1 VANVTD
7 IAPPLDERVDL
18 ALFGDYAGLSANIQR
33 RIVESRAKPNES
45 KTLRLFP
52 TSEAAELVGLSETHF
67 RALRRERPDFPE
79 GTVVGGNNRRA
90 FTLAEI
96 NTMRDR
102 LLETTGDQ
110 RYRVRRVSGALPV
123 ITFANFKGG
132 AAKTTS
138 AVHAAQYFALKGR
151 RVLLVDLDSQGSLT
165 SIFGFQPDEDFTEN
179 DTLYPFL
186 RGEIKSLRPLVRRTY
201 WDTIDL
207 IPANLSLFQSEFELP
222 LMQHRDRNF
231 RFWRLLQ
238 SGLESVADDYDIVVC
253 DCPPSLGYLSINAIY
268 AATGLVVPV
277 PPSMLDYAS
286 TGQFF
291 RMMHDTLATLG
302 QYEKQTKIFDFVRIL
317 IAKFNPADQNHKQIA
332 RWMSLSYRERVM
344 ENRMVVTTALDMAG
358 LRKETLY
365 ESGAS
370 GNKRTSDRALDHMN
384 AVNAELL
391 ELVIRTM
398 APAHSGEVA

>member
-1 VANVTD
+1 MTD

-33 RIVESRAKPNES
+33 RIVESRRS
-45 KTLRLFP
+45 P
-52 TSEAAELVGLSETHF
+52 TRARPCACFQPARRPSSLVCRRRISVRSAGSAQIS
-67 RALRRERPDFPE
+67 RKALYI
-79 GTVVGGNNRRA
+79 GGNNRRA

-231 RFWRLLQ
+231 PFL
-238 SGLESVADDYDIVVC
+238 
-253 DCPPSLGYLSINAIY
+253 
-268 AATGLVVPV
+268 
-277 PPSMLDYAS
+277 
-286 TGQFF
+286 
-291 RMMHDTLATLG
+291 
-302 QYEKQTKIFDFVRIL
+302 
-317 IAKFNPADQNHKQIA
+317 
-332 RWMSLSYRERVM
+332 
-344 ENRMVVTTALDMAG
+344 
-358 LRKETLY
+358 
-365 ESGAS
+365 
-370 GNKRTSDRALDHMN
+370 
-384 AVNAELL
+384 
-391 ELVIRTM
+391 
-398 APAHSGEVA
+398 APAPVGARKRSRRLRHRCV